1 MTRPGV
7 HFANW
12 PSWHLAAI
20 PAKSLASH
28 HRTLAGHAGDAIF
41 KVDKQ
46 GRKKAL
52 AFPRFGR
59 VQAPLWRNLEVG
71 RFRILFESNG
81 ASFASP
87 DCPHRSRPPDR
98 LLPGIEGIQKV
109 P

>member
-52 AFPRFGR
+52 AFFGSGESKRRFGETLR
-59 VQAPLWRNLEVG
+59 SVG
-71 RFRILFESNG
+71 FESNG